1 MRVKS
6 QKPDMV
12 EADMTPM
19 IDMVFNLIAFFMVL
33 INFSQSESHDM
44 VVLPSSVLVKP
55 PEAAIPFPITIHV
68 GQVSAIYMGAEELTL
83 ATIRPF
89 LNREKAVLRAQGKEA
104 TDATIII
111 RAHKDAATGH
121 VQEIVAACQEQGFD
135 VFALRV
141 KEDLQ

>member
-1 MRVKS
+1 MRVNS
-6 QKPDMV
+6 QKPEFV

-55 PEAAIPFPITIHV
+55 PEAEIPFPITIHV
-68 GQVSAIYMGAEELTL
+68 GKASLIYMGAEELTL
-83 ATIRPF
+83 ASIRPF
-89 LNREKAVLRAQGKEA
+89 LNREKSVLRAQGKKPS
-104 TDATIII
+104 DATIII

-121 VQEIVAACQEQGFD
+121 VQEIIAACQNEAFD

-141 KEDLQ
+141 KEDLK